1 MMYNIW
7 LVKID
12 SNFLIDELDDFN
24 IKLIIIFFI
33 NIYVCI
39 IM

>member
-1 MMYNIW
+1 MMYNIG

-12 SNFLIDELDDFN
+12 SNFLIGELDDFN